1 MASDV
6 IQISRAIENKM
17 SESRV
22 RSRSRPGRAT
32 DDADEPIIQERL
44 FTNFED
50 VGTMSERERDSEP
63 ASVAWKGWAGARVKP
78 VPCPLHEAH
87 RRCLLRVTPRR
98 SRLSPQESARELHRM
113 KEELRLSNALGRLG
127 VAPELE
133 QGGVCL
139 RSHQL
144 AMVMEKYDL
153 DLGKFIARNVSVS
166 DEDWRSIAKLV
177 INLLF
182 KMARL
187 GVFHGDIKPENI
199 VLKVDTASGKI
210 EARLIDFDPKY
221 MSTFSKDV
229 RLLEDDLDDN
239 VPQLCALYAVSMMAI
254 LHYHFQERRTRQPE
268 LLQRMDDAL
277 RLFSLYLPTTM
288 DISDSKFGRVLVR
301 HLRHYRLMVPA
312 HPARPASGD
321 RDRMLTR
328 FWEELETMGVDVQE
342 KPSDVPTFQ
351 GKPTFFVASLNKIEK
366 MPDVAPALSEEM
378 KKDVH
383 SLVLEEEAKHKKEME
398 KRKAARHQGF

>member
-1 MASDV
+1 
-6 IQISRAIENKM
+6 
-17 SESRV
+17 
-22 RSRSRPGRAT
+22 
-32 DDADEPIIQERL
+32 
-44 FTNFED
+44 
-50 VGTMSERERDSEP
+50 
-63 ASVAWKGWAGARVKP
+63 
-78 VPCPLHEAH
+78 
-87 RRCLLRVTPRR
+87 
-98 SRLSPQESARELHRM
+98 M

-133 QGGVCL
+133 QGEVYH

-199 VLKVDTASGKI
+199 VLKVDAASGKI

-221 MSTFSKDV
+221 MSTFSKDA

-254 LHYHFQERRTRQPE
+254 LHYHFQDRRTRQPE

-277 RLFSLYLPTTM
+277 RLF
-288 DISDSKFGRVLVR
+288 
-301 HLRHYRLMVPA
+301 
-312 HPARPASGD
+312 
-321 RDRMLTR
+321 
-328 FWEELETMGVDVQE
+328 
-342 KPSDVPTFQ
+342 
-351 GKPTFFVASLNKIEK
+351 
-366 MPDVAPALSEEM
+366 
-378 KKDVH
+378 
-383 SLVLEEEAKHKKEME
+383 
-398 KRKAARHQGF
+398 